1 MSTPSKS
8 LLLASSSPYRKA
20 LLNRLG
26 LPFDTANPGVDESSL
41 PIETPEQLSV
51 RLAIAKAQACAKSGF
66 IVIGSDQVAML
77 QDRQLHKPGSAE
89 VAREQLAAMSGA
101 SVRFFTA
108 LSVLD
113 TDAKL
118 EITEIVC
125 TTVTMR
131 KYSMAEVERYIA
143 RDQPLDCAGA
153 FKWEALGIAM
163 IERIESPDPTA
174 LEGLPLIALSRILR
188 DLGFPVP

>member
-26 LPFDTANPGVDESSL
+26 LPFDTANPGVDESSFST
-41 PIETPEQLSV
+41 ETPEQLSV
-51 RLAIAKAQACAKSGF
+51 RLAIAKAKACAKPGH

-77 QDRQLHKPGSAE
+77 EDRQLHKPGTVG
-89 VAREQLAAMSGA
+89 VAQEQLAAMSGA

-118 EITEIVC
+118 EVTEIVC

-163 IERIESPDPTA
+163 IEKIESPDPTA

-188 DLGFPVP
+188 DLGFLVP